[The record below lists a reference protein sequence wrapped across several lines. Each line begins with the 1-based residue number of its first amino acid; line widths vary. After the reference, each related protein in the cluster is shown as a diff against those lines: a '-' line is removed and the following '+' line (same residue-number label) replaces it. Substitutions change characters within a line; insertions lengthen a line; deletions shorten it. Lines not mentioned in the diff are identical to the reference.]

1 MKTPIYIRRC
11 ERYTSWQATEPIEI
25 NLEKIRKCDPP
36 YEGETEESLLSYIQD
51 NVFSNEDWFETNKEF
66 YGEEE
71 AYDLVFMED
80 SMEIYSDTRDKYSQE
95 WLDVGIPNEEHRR
108 MGNFEVLA
116 TSVENA

>member
-1 MKTPIYIRRC
+1 
-11 ERYTSWQATEPIEI
+11 
-25 NLEKIRKCDPP
+25 
-36 YEGETEESLLSYIQD
+36 
-51 NVFSNEDWFETNKEF
+51 
-66 YGEEE
+66 
-71 AYDLVFMED
+71 MED